1 MRVLFEAAEVLRVEA
16 GAAKYI
22 PCCKHQQR
30 ELRFLFLGVFK
41 QQKLVAGSGHPSLGN
56 VRTLCMAAAVSG
68 DCASDTGPGITSV
81 DD

>member
-41 QQKLVAGSGHPSLGN
+41 QQKLVAESGHPSLGN
-56 VRTLCMAAAVSG
+56 VRTRTLCMAAVSG
-68 DCASDTGPGITSV
+68 D
-81 DD
+81 

>member
-41 QQKLVAGSGHPSLGN
+41 QQKLVAGSGHLSLGN
-56 VRTLCMAAAVSG
+56 VRRTLCIAAAVSG
-68 DCASDTGPGITSV
+68 DCSDTRPRHHQC
-81 DD
+81 

>member
-41 QQKLVAGSGHPSLGN
+41 QQKLVAESGHPSLGN
-56 VRTLCMAAAVSG
+56 VRTLCMAAVSG
-68 DCASDTGPGITSV
+68 DCGSDTGPRHHQC
-81 DD
+81 

>member
-41 QQKLVAGSGHPSLGN
+41 QQKLVAESG
-56 VRTLCMAAAVSG
+56 R
-68 DCASDTGPGITSV
+68 
-81 DD
+81 

>member
-41 QQKLVAGSGHPSLGN
+41 QQKLVAESGHLSLGN
-56 VRTLCMAAAVSG
+56 VRTLCMAAVSG
-68 DCASDTGPGITSV
+68 DCASDTRPRHHQC
-81 DD
+81 